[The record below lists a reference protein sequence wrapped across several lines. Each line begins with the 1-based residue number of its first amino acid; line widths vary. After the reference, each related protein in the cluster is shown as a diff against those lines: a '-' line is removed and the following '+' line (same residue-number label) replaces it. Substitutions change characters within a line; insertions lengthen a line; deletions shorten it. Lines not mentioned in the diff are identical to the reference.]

1 MEPEDVLS
9 NVCADFVSEK
19 RFEPALVYLF
29 RDRAAGEWVPLA
41 DLYRR
46 AGASAEGVRAATV
59 VMRLPVPSGDDDSAL
74 VYFCDEELMWSTTAF
89 YNVARLFRAP
99 QPA

>member
-1 MEPEDVLS
+1 MTAEDVLS
-9 NVCADFVSEK
+9 NLCADLVSEK
-19 RFEPALVYLF
+19 RFEPALAHLF
-29 RDRAAGEWVPLA
+29 RDRAVGEWVPLV

-46 AGASAEGVRAATV
+46 AGAPTGDLRPATCA
-59 VMRLPVPSGDDDSAL
+59 MWLPVPSGDPDSAL